1 MHATRSR
8 VPRQQRRESTMS
20 LTAVSVYNCTHIGV
34 IVGARRVCRQ
44 THADTHRTKHTAER
58 PYIIFFFLIY
68 CWVAYTI
75 SLYTEPNRSRVWVF
89 CGTIGANV
97 SFCIIINFLFSR
109 PLTKPDDRPS
119 PSKHAHIINTQYLY
133 NNNNTIVLRGASL
146 PSMSRLLPRPGANYY
161 VRVRVV
167 YLHCSFHGR
176 LEQSD

>member
-1 MHATRSR
+1 MLARYPYTILYYIIIYIIIIVVFVIVVLWWKSIKTGRRKKIKQNPLVKMHATRSR

-89 CGTIGANV
+89 LWHDWGE
-97 SFCIIINFLFSR
+97 CIFLYYYQFF
-109 PLTKPDDRPS
+109 
-119 PSKHAHIINTQYLY
+119 
-133 NNNNTIVLRGASL
+133 VLS
-146 PSMSRLLPRPGANYY
+146 SS
-161 VRVRVV
+161 
-167 YLHCSFHGR
+167 H
-176 LEQSD
+176 